1 MDVQIQVIN
10 NAIKTTVYR
19 KPEATPVIIPK
30 WSEDKWSY
38 KKAALRSYV
47 KRAFT
52 HCNDDNLRNE
62 EIDKIKNIAAKH
74 GYGGHLI

>member
-30 WSEDKWSY
+30 WSY

-62 EIDKIKNIAAKH
+62 EVDKIKNIAAKH